1 MWELLENL
9 GFSSL
14 FYSTAHTSLFLI
26 PNLLIRL
33 ASVYSFYFYL
43 SFGIHI
49 RFFGAKQEAKPAP
62 GEATVCNTL
71 RFPLFFPF
79 SLFVFPS
86 IFICHCQFN
95 RPWEVAG
102 TRGVRAVVPQL
113 LPVCLSVL
121 GQRFCEIE
129 PQVSQREL
137 FSLSICKRF
146 VTSFRTN
153 LSGKNFLECGVNIDF
168 SKVKTILHFY
178 RFRLQQLSVRQE
190 QFISLSTDSIS

>member
-1 MWELLENL
+1 M
-9 GFSSL
+9 
-14 FYSTAHTSLFLI
+14 
-26 PNLLIRL
+26 R
-33 ASVYSFYFYL
+33 V
-43 SFGIHI
+43 
-49 RFFGAKQEAKPAP
+49 
-62 GEATVCNTL
+62 
-71 RFPLFFPF
+71 
-79 SLFVFPS
+79 
-86 IFICHCQFN
+86 
-95 RPWEVAG
+95 
-102 TRGVRAVVPQL
+102 VVPQL
-113 LPVCLSVL
+113 LPVGLSVCLSVL

-190 QFISLSTDSIS
+190 QFVSLSTDSIG